1 MILRTADERGTNMAD
16 TIRIQMMD
24 HFLIYIDE
32 QKTDQLASKSKK
44 GASLIQYL
52 ILNERQ
58 PVPNYRLINTL
69 WDEDKSTNPENALKT
84 LVSRLRVLLNQ
95 IDPGLGNCIVA
106 DRGAYHWEMQPG
118 MTVDM
123 YEIDKIFDELSDN
136 NLTEIERRK
145 LYNQL
150 LELYTGDLLQ
160 HADKNEWAMAKATTL
175 HNKFIAA
182 MYAYIE
188 MLKEH
193 DQHTDIVSVCRRAL
207 DVDSFD
213 DRLHM
218 ELMSAL
224 IRINRTG
231 EALVQYKH
239 VVQLNYRYLGVQPSE
254 DLQEFYKQIV
264 SAGKTLDFNLESIRN
279 ELRESGE
286 RRGAFVCEYAVFK
299 EIFNLQMRNLE
310 RLGATM
316 FLAII
321 MISPY
326 NDKEIDSM
334 RQDNIMN
341 GLLEIL
347 SQNLRKGDT
356 ITRFAPTIFALLL
369 PTVNYNTG
377 GMVLERIKRVFYR
390 KYPNSNIV
398 FNYRVGPLSSQ
409 SLARDEK
416 LIAPVSL
423 ELETFNTEE

>member
-1 MILRTADERGTNMAD
+1 MAD

-32 QKTDQLASKSKK
+32 KKTDQLAVKSKK
-44 GASLIQYL
+44 GAALVQYL
-52 ILNERQ
+52 ILNEGER
-58 PVPNYRLINTL
+58 VPNQKLLAAL
-69 WDEDKSTNPENALKT
+69 WDEEKSTNPENALKT

-95 IDPGLGNCIVA
+95 IDPALGACVVS
-106 DRGAYHWEMQPG
+106 DRGAYHWQCPEN
-118 MTVDM
+118 MTIDM
-123 YEIDKIFDELSDN
+123 YEIDSIFNRLAENNVPQAEL
-136 NLTEIERRK
+136 RR

-150 LELYTGDLLQ
+150 LEKYQGDLLQ
-160 HADKNEWAMAKATTL
+160 HSEQNEWALAKATTM
-175 HNKFIAA
+175 HNKYMAA
-182 MYAYIE
+182 VYAYIE
-188 MLKEH
+188 MLKASG
-193 DQHTDIVSVCRRAL
+193 QYADIVSICRRAL

-224 IRINRTG
+224 IKINRTG

-239 VVQLNYRYLGVQPSE
+239 VVQLNYHYLGVQPSE

-286 RRGAFVCEYAVFK
+286 RRGAFVCEYTVFK
-299 EIFNLQMRNLE
+299 EIFNPQMRNLE

-321 MISPY
+321 MVSPY
-326 NDKEIDSM
+326 NDKEIDTM
-334 RQDNIMN
+334 RQNNIMN

-347 SQNLRKGDT
+347 TKNLRKGDT
-356 ITRFAPTIFALLL
+356 ITRFAPTVFALLL

-390 KYPNSNIV
+390 SYPNSNIV
-398 FNYRVGPLSSQ
+398 FNYRVGPLNSQ
-409 SLARDEK
+409 NMTSDHPEIEPR
-416 LIAPVSL
+416 L
-423 ELETFNTEE
+423 E

>member
-1 MILRTADERGTNMAD
+1 MAD
-16 TIRIQMMD
+16 SIRIQMMD

-32 QKTDQLASKSKK
+32 KKTDHLATKSKK
-44 GASLIQYL
+44 GAALVQYL
-52 ILNERQ
+52 ILNEGE
-58 PVPNYRLINTL
+58 PVPNQKLLAAL
-69 WDEDKSTNPENALKT
+69 WDEEKSTNPENALKT

-95 IDPGLGNCIVA
+95 IDPMLGACVVS
-106 DRGAYHWEMQPG
+106 DRGAYHWQCPDCMSI
-118 MTVDM
+118 DL
-123 YEIDKIFDELSDN
+123 YEIDAIFERLSEN
-136 NLTEIERRK
+136 TLPVQEQRR

-150 LELYTGDLLQ
+150 LEMYQGDLLQ
-160 HADKNEWAMAKATTL
+160 HSEQNEWALAKATTL
-175 HNKFIAA
+175 HNKYMAA
-182 MYAYIE
+182 VYAYIE
-188 MLKEH
+188 LLK
-193 DQHTDIVSVCRRAL
+193 DKSQFADIVSVCRRAL

-224 IRINRTG
+224 IKINRTG

-254 DLQEFYKQIV
+254 ELQEFYKQIV

-279 ELRESGE
+279 ELRESGD

-326 NDKEIDSM
+326 NDKEIDNI
-334 RQDNIMN
+334 RQNQIMD

-347 SQNLRKGDT
+347 KHNLRKGDT

-377 GMVLERIKRVFYR
+377 SMVLERIKRDFYR
-390 KYPNSNIV
+390 NYPNSNIV
-398 FNYRVGPLSSQ
+398 FNYRVGPLHSQ
-409 SLARDEK
+409 NSAEDTPEHR
-416 LIAPVSL
+416 
-423 ELETFNTEE
+423 EEE

>member
-1 MILRTADERGTNMAD
+1 MAD

-24 HFLIYIDE
+24 HFLIFIDE
-32 QKTDQLASKSKK
+32 KKTDHLAAKSKK
-44 GASLIQYL
+44 GAALIQYL
-52 ILNERQ
+52 LLNAGE
-58 PVPNYRLINTL
+58 PVPNYKILNSL
-69 WDEDKSTNPENALKT
+69 WDEEKSSNPENALKT

-95 IDPGLGNCIVA
+95 IDPDLGSCIVS
-106 DRGAYHWEMQPG
+106 DRGAYHWECLPN

-123 YEIDKIFDELSDN
+123 YEIDAIFDRLSENNVPEL
-136 NLTEIERRK
+136 EQRK
-145 LYNQL
+145 LYNLL
-150 LELYTGDLLQ
+150 LEKYAGDLLQ
-160 HADKNEWAMAKATTL
+160 HSEQNEWALAKATTL
-175 HNKFIAA
+175 HNKFMAA
-182 MYAYIE
+182 VYAYIE
-188 MLKEH
+188 LLKDK
-193 DQHTDIVSVCRRAL
+193 DQNADIISVCRRAL

-224 IRINRTG
+224 IKINRTG
-231 EALVQYKH
+231 EALQQYKH
-239 VVQLNYRYLGVQPSE
+239 VVQLNYRYLGVQPSD

-326 NDKEIDSM
+326 NDVELDNLK
-334 RQDNIMN
+334 QDNVMN

-356 ITRFAPTIFALLL
+356 ITRFAPTMFALLL

-390 KYPNSNIV
+390 RYPNSNIA

-409 SLARDEK
+409 GMAPEEPLK
-416 LIAPVSL
+416 L
-423 ELETFNTEE
+423 NDDGR

>member
-1 MILRTADERGTNMAD
+1 MAE

-24 HFLIYIDE
+24 HFLIFIDE
-32 QKTDQLASKSKK
+32 QKTDHLSAKSKK
-44 GASLIQYL
+44 GAALIQYL
-52 ILNERQ
+52 ILNEGE
-58 PVPNYRLINTL
+58 PVANQKLLNAL
-69 WDEDKSTNPENALKT
+69 WDEDKSSNPENALKT

-95 IDPGLGNCIVA
+95 IAPELGNCIVS
-106 DRGAYHWEMQPG
+106 DRGAYHWECIDG
-118 MTVDM
+118 MTIDL
-123 YEIDKIFDELSDN
+123 YEIDAIFDRLAEN
-136 NLTEIERRK
+136 NVPVPEQRR
-145 LYNQL
+145 LYNLL
-150 LELYTGDLLQ
+150 LEKYQGDLLQ
-160 HADKNEWAMAKATTL
+160 HSEKNEWALAKATTL
-175 HNKFIAA
+175 HNKYMAA
-182 MYAYIE
+182 VYAYIE
-188 MLKEH
+188 LLKSKA
-193 DQHTDIVSVCRRAL
+193 QHADIVSVCRRAL

-224 IRINRTG
+224 IKINRTG

-239 VVQLNYRYLGVQPSE
+239 VVQLNYRYLGVQPSQ

-286 RRGAFVCEYAVFK
+286 KRGAFVCEYTVFK

-326 NDKEIDSM
+326 NDREIDSM

-347 SQNLRKGDT
+347 RKNLRKGDT

-377 GMVLERIKRVFYR
+377 GMVL
-390 KYPNSNIV
+390 
-398 FNYRVGPLSSQ
+398 
-409 SLARDEK
+409 
-416 LIAPVSL
+416 
-423 ELETFNTEE
+423 

>member
-1 MILRTADERGTNMAD
+1 MAD

-32 QKTDQLASKSKK
+32 KKTDHLAAKSKK
-44 GASLIQYL
+44 GAALVQYL
-52 ILNERQ
+52 ILNEGE
-58 PVPNYRLINTL
+58 PVPNQKLLAAL
-69 WDEDKSTNPENALKT
+69 WDEEKSTNPENALKT

-95 IDPGLGNCIVA
+95 IDPALGPCVVS
-106 DRGAYHWEMQPG
+106 DRGAYHWQCPENMSI
-118 MTVDM
+118 DL
-123 YEIDKIFDELSDN
+123 YEIDAIFDRLAEN
-136 NLTEIERRK
+136 NVPILEQRR

-150 LELYTGDLLQ
+150 LEKYQGEQ
-160 HADKNEWAMAKATTL
+160 NEWALAKATTL
-175 HNKFIAA
+175 HNKYMAA
-182 MYAYIE
+182 VYAYIE
-188 MLKEH
+188 LLKAKA
-193 DQHTDIVSVCRRAL
+193 QHADIVSVCRRAL

-224 IRINRTG
+224 IKINRTG

-279 ELRESGE
+279 ELRESGD
-286 RRGAFVCEYAVFK
+286 RRGAFVCEYSVFK

-316 FLAII
+316 FLAIV

-326 NDKEIDSM
+326 NDKEIDTM
-334 RQDNIMN
+334 RQNNIMN

-347 SQNLRKGDT
+347 KQNLRKGDT

-390 KYPNSNIV
+390 NYPNSNIV
-398 FNYRVGPLSSQ
+398 FNYRVGPLNSQ
-409 SLARDEK
+409 GMIQDHT
-416 LIAPVSL
+416 
-423 ELETFNTEE
+423 ELEPREE

>member
-1 MILRTADERGTNMAD
+1 MAE

-32 QKTDQLASKSKK
+32 KKTDQLAVKSKK
-44 GASLIQYL
+44 GAALVQYL
-52 ILNERQ
+52 ILNEGER
-58 PVPNYRLINTL
+58 VPNQKLLAAL
-69 WDEDKSTNPENALKT
+69 WDEEKSTNPENALKT

-95 IDPGLGNCIVA
+95 IDPALGACVVS
-106 DRGAYHWEMQPG
+106 DRGAYHWQCPEN
-118 MTVDM
+118 MTIDM
-123 YEIDKIFDELSDN
+123 YEIDSIFNRLAENNVPQAEL
-136 NLTEIERRK
+136 RR

-150 LELYTGDLLQ
+150 LEKYQGDLLQ
-160 HADKNEWAMAKATTL
+160 HSEQNEWALAKATTM
-175 HNKFIAA
+175 HNKYMAA
-182 MYAYIE
+182 VYAYIE
-188 MLKEH
+188 MLKTSG
-193 DQHTDIVSVCRRAL
+193 QYADIVSICRRAL

-224 IRINRTG
+224 IKINRTG

-239 VVQLNYRYLGVQPSE
+239 VVQLNYHYLGVQPSE

-286 RRGAFVCEYAVFK
+286 RRGAFVCEYTVFK

-321 MISPY
+321 MVSPY
-326 NDKEIDSM
+326 NDKEIDTM
-334 RQDNIMN
+334 RQNNIMN
-341 GLLEIL
+341 GRLEIL
-347 SQNLRKGDT
+347 TKNLRKGDT
-356 ITRFAPTIFALLL
+356 ITRFAPTVFALLL

-390 KYPNSNIV
+390 SYPNSNIV
-398 FNYRVGPLSSQ
+398 FNYRVGPLNSQ
-409 SLARDEK
+409 NMATDHPEIEPR
-416 LIAPVSL
+416 L
-423 ELETFNTEE
+423 E

>member
-1 MILRTADERGTNMAD
+1 MAE

-24 HFLIYIDE
+24 HFLIYLDE
-32 QKTDQLASKSKK
+32 KKTDHLAAKSKK
-44 GASLIQYL
+44 GAALVQYL
-52 ILNERQ
+52 ILNEGE
-58 PVPNYRLINTL
+58 PVPNQKLLAAL

-95 IDPGLGNCIVA
+95 IDPVLGACVVS
-106 DRGAYHWEMQPG
+106 DRGAYHWQCSENMSI
-118 MTVDM
+118 DL
-123 YEIDKIFDELSDN
+123 YEIDAIFNRLAE
-136 NLTEIERRK
+136 EGVPVQEQRR

-150 LELYTGDLLQ
+150 LEKYQGDLLQ
-160 HADKNEWAMAKATTL
+160 HSERNEWALAKATML
-175 HNKFIAA
+175 HNKYMSAV
-182 MYAYIE
+182 YSYIE
-188 MLKEH
+188 LLKSKA
-193 DQHTDIVSVCRRAL
+193 QHADVVSVCRRAL

-224 IRINRTG
+224 IKINRTG

-239 VVQLNYRYLGVQPSE
+239 VVQLNYRYLGIQPSE
-254 DLQEFYKQIV
+254 ELQEFYKQIV

-316 FLAII
+316 FLAIV
-321 MISPY
+321 MVSPY
-326 NDKEIDSM
+326 NDRDLDNM
-334 RQDNIMN
+334 RLNQIMD

-347 SQNLRKGDT
+347 KQNLRKGDT

-377 GMVLERIKRVFYR
+377 GMVLERVKRVFYR
-390 KYPNSNIV
+390 NYPNSNIV
-398 FNYRVGPLSSQ
+398 FNYRVGPLTSQ
-409 SLARDEK
+409 NMA
-416 LIAPVSL
+416 L
-423 ELETFNTEE
+423 ESPDPDPEEE